1 MVTEELQ
8 RVAKSCK
15 RVATPHFVTW
25 LVSRVYE
32 QELQELQI
40 EFRKL
45 VNVDDYWRVAKIAQE
60 LQRVAKELQIK
71 KSVKLVVSRVYE

>member
-32 QELQELQI
+32 QELQELQM

-45 VNVDDYWRVAKIAQE
+45 VNVDDY
-60 LQRVAKELQIK
+60 
-71 KSVKLVVSRVYE
+71 